1 MAEIT
6 LQAKVENIRQVVAF
20 VEEKLEAM
28 GCAMKAQ
35 MQLSIAVDELFT
47 NIACYAYAPGSGMA
61 TVRVE
66 AISGGQQARIT
77 FIDQG
82 VPYNPLKKEDPD
94 ITLSAEERPIG
105 GLGVFMVKKTMDEM
119 DYRFENGNNILTIV
133 KTIA

>member
-66 AISGGQQARIT
+66 AISGGRQARIT

>member
-20 VEEKLEAM
+20 VEEELEAM

-66 AISGGQQARIT
+66 AISDGQQARIT

>member
-20 VEEKLEAM
+20 VEEELEAM

-66 AISGGQQARIT
+66 AISGGRQARIT

>member
-61 TVRVE
+61 TVRME